1 VSALIG
7 MGIGALIRHTATTI
21 VTTTAVLLLLPRLFE
36 SRHYQWVAGIHNAL
50 PAAAWDRLTQTATE
64 TAFREDP
71 FPPTIAGSWIVFAA
85 WPLIAAILTITVVH
99 RRDV

>member
-1 VSALIG
+1 
-7 MGIGALIRHTATTI
+7 MGTGALIRHTATTI

-36 SRHYQWVAGIHNAL
+36 SRHYQWVASMHNAL

-64 TAFREDP
+64 TAFHEDP
-71 FPPTIAGSWIVFAA
+71 FPPTIAGSWIAFAA
-85 WPLIAAILTITVVH
+85 WSLIAAILTITVVH